1 MIGLVISKEEKYRF
15 SERNLVDTVFLNV
28 NSFIRCPPNMGED
41 SKRSSGSC
49 YQKLRRVSKVDETV
63 RYK

>member
-1 MIGLVISKEEKYRF
+1 MIGLVISKEEKYWF
-15 SERNLVDTVFLNV
+15 SEHNLFDTVVLNE

-41 SKRSSGSC
+41 SKRSC
-49 YQKLRRVSKVDETV
+49 YQKSRRVSKVDETV

>member
-15 SERNLVDTVFLNV
+15 SEHNLFDTVFLNE
-28 NSFIRCPPNMGED
+28 NSIIRCPPNMGED
-41 SKRSSGSC
+41 SKRSC
-49 YQKLRRVSKVDETV
+49 YQKSRRVSKVYETV